1 MKLSSFQQNYSVS
14 AFFLILCAL
23 FFLPFT
29 IQAQEIN
36 ATVQVDKSQIN
47 SASIN
52 YLDNLAENIESYL
65 NEHDWIG
72 PNYLE
77 HEKINATI
85 QITLLSVDNNFNF
98 EANIVIQSQRPIYN
112 TTRQTSLFLYN
123 DENWTFNYT
132 PNRGLVHDELQ
143 VDEFTTLLD
152 FYAYI
157 IIGYDFDSFSE
168 LGGSPYFSEANNQV
182 ALAQTT
188 SSTGWARTS
197 STRRNR
203 AQLIADLLNPNF
215 EPLRK
220 ASYVYHR
227 QGLDQFL
234 NNPTEARQQIL
245 RALGMI
251 QQAMRNTTNNLL
263 FDTFFNAKY
272 REIVAIFED
281 AKTDVR
287 LEAYNL
293 LSDIDQSHLTEYSK
307 LQ

>member
-1 MKLSSFQQNYSVS
+1 MP
-14 AFFLILCAL
+14 AFITLLL
-23 FFLPFT
+23 FPVLVE
-29 IQAQEIN
+29 AQEIN
-36 ATVQVDKSQIN
+36 ATVQVDRSQIN

-52 YLDNLAENIESYL
+52 YLDNLANEIESYL

-77 HEKINATI
+77 HEKINASI
-85 QITLLSVDNNFNF
+85 QVTLLSVDNNFNF

-112 TTRQTSLFLYN
+112 TTQQTNVFLYN
-123 DENWTFNYT
+123 DENWVFNYT
-132 PNRGLVHDELQ
+132 PNRGFVHDELQ
-143 VDEFTTLLD
+143 FDQFTTLLD
-152 FYAYI
+152 FYAYM
-157 IIGYDFDSFSE
+157 IIGYDFDTFSE
-168 LGGSPYFSEANNQV
+168 LGGSPYFSEANNLV

-188 SSTGWARTS
+188 SSTGWSRTS

-215 EPLRK
+215 EMLRR

-227 QGLDQFL
+227 LGLDQFL
-234 NNPTEARQQIL
+234 NNPEEARQEIL
-245 RALGMI
+245 RSLEMI
-251 QQAMRNTTNNLL
+251 EEAMGNTTSNLL

-272 REIVAIFED
+272 REIVSIFED
-281 AKTDVR
+281 AQTDVR

-293 LSDIDQSHLTEYSK
+293 LSDIDQSHLTEYNK